1 MGWHRCAIYY
11 GFSDR
16 REPLRAEERRSSM
29 IPRPALIL
37 VAVSVSVLAACGSDR
52 DSPADSSPTGDELVG
67 TTFDSTDVSGHNLVP
82 GSMITIGFEDDNLA
96 VEAGCNS
103 MSAAF
108 NITNGNLD
116 VGVMTT
122 TEMACDAALMAQDL
136 WLNDFLTNGPSIES
150 DRETLTLSG
159 GDVTISLA
167 ARQPVVLEGT
177 TWVVTGTIV
186 GDLVSTTPG
195 GALASM
201 TITDGVA
208 AIETGC
214 NSGSSTVEVTET
226 TVTFDPMALTRKA
239 CLSDEAALEQSVLA
253 VLDGEVSYE
262 LDNDMLVIRSNSTGD
277 ELGLTFV
284 AS

>member
-1 MGWHRCAIYY
+1 
-11 GFSDR
+11 
-16 REPLRAEERRSSM
+16 
-29 IPRPALIL
+29 
-37 VAVSVSVLAACGSDR
+37 
-52 DSPADSSPTGDELVG
+52 
-67 TTFDSTDVSGHNLVP
+67 
-82 GSMITIGFEDDNLA
+82 
-96 VEAGCNS
+96 
-103 MSAAF
+103 
-108 NITNGNLD
+108 ITNGNLD